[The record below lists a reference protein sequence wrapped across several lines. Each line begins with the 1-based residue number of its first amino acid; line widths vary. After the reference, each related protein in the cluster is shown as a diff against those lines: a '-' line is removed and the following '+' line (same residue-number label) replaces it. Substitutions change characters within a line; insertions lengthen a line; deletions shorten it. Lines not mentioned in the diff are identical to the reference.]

1 MYLYL
6 SIHFFTQNA
15 SLKLMWYCWTKLKQK
30 FSIWGEFDHQ
40 KDSERFMLVIGLC
53 NRSVHIMYAR
63 CCRTFLGVNFVVAFF
78 SFIFVNINF
87 RPTLGSPSFICPSFR
102 FVTHIALS
110 WLSFNNNNTY
120 IAPISIFIYIYVSA
134 IFISFILIKCLL
146 SQSVCKT
153 WQRSSAS
160 EQRIFPWSLSEVQI
174 NIPYHENRLQVLP
187 LYSYKL

>member
-6 SIHFFTQNA
+6 SIHFFIQNA
-15 SLKLMWYCWTKLKQK
+15 SLKLIWYCWSKLKQK

-78 SFIFVNINF
+78 SFIFVNIYF

-120 IAPISIFIYIYVSA
+120 IAPISILLYIYIY
-134 IFISFILIKCLL
+134 IYQLFSF
-146 SQSVCKT
+146 
-153 WQRSSAS
+153 
-160 EQRIFPWSLSEVQI
+160 
-174 NIPYHENRLQVLP
+174 P
-187 LYSYKL
+187 LYWSSVYSVKVFVKLGSDLRLLNSECFHGHSVKSK

>member
-6 SIHFFTQNA
+6 SIHFFIQNV
-15 SLKLMWYCWTKLKQK
+15 SLKLIWYCWSNLNKNFRFEANLTTKRTVNASCL
-30 FSIWGEFDHQ
+30 SLDC
-40 KDSERFMLVIGLC
+40 VIGQYTSC
-53 NRSVHIMYAR
+53 THV
-63 CCRTFLGVNFVVAFF
+63 VVAHFLESTLLLLFF
-78 SFIFVNINF
+78 HLFLWTF

-120 IAPISIFIYIYVSA
+120 IAPISILLYIYISA

-160 EQRIFPWSLSEVQI
+160 EQRMFPWSLSEVQI
-174 NIPYHENRLQVLP
+174 NIPYHENRLQVLR

>member
-1 MYLYL
+1 MLHSSL
-6 SIHFFTQNA
+6 HDIVDQNWNKNFRFEANLTTKRTVNA
-15 SLKLMWYCWTKLKQK
+15 SCLWLDC
-30 FSIWGEFDHQ
+30 
-40 KDSERFMLVIGLC
+40 VIGQYTSC
-53 NRSVHIMYAR
+53 THV
-63 CCRTFLGVNFVVAFF
+63 VVAHFLESTLLLLFF
-78 SFIFVNINF
+78 SFIFVNIYF

-120 IAPISIFIYIYVSA
+120 IAPISILLYIYISA

-153 WQRSSAS
+153 WHWSSAS
-160 EQRIFPWSLSEVQI
+160 EQWMFPWSLSEVQI
-174 NIPYHENRLQVLP
+174 NIPYNENRLQVLP